1 MNIIYPTILSALS
14 ALGVTLT
21 VVRKEG
27 TVYVEVEAPLYT
39 RKRYKMKRSWSPDFS
54 DAKILKDASEII
66 ASSYGIQAASGFT
79 VHSN

>member
-21 VVRKEG
+21 VVREED

-39 RKRYKMKRSWSPDFS
+39 RKHYKMKRSWSPDFS
-54 DAKILKDASEII
+54 DAEVLKDAYAVI